1 VSLTDWT
8 LIVAGALAALYAAFV
23 LALLMIGRRAEARAV
38 GGFIPDCLILLRRLM
53 SDGRVPAGRRLA
65 LGGLVA
71 YLAFP
76 VDLVPDFVPVA
87 GQLDDLILAAL
98 VLRYVLR
105 SDGPDLLR
113 ELWPGPDSS
122 LRAVLRLAYG

>member
-1 VSLTDWT
+1 MPPADWT
-8 LIVAGALAALYAAFV
+8 LIFAASLAAGYAAFV

-53 SDGRVPAGRRLA
+53 ADERVPSGRRLA
-65 LGGLVA
+65 LGGLVV
-71 YLAFP
+71 YLGFP
-76 VDLVPDFVPVA
+76 IDLVPDFVPVA
-87 GQLDDLILAAL
+87 GQLDDLIVAVV

-105 SDGPDLLR
+105 SDGPALLR

>member
-1 VSLTDWT
+1 MSLTDW
-8 LIVAGALAALYAAFV
+8 ALLAVGVVLALYALFV
-23 LALLMIGRRAEARAV
+23 LVLLTIGRRAEARAV

-53 SDGRVPAGRRLA
+53 GDQRVPSGRKLVLAGLI
-65 LGGLVA
+65 G

-76 VDLVPDFVPVA
+76 VDLVPDFIPVA

-113 ELWPGPDSS
+113 ELWPGPDDS
-122 LRAVLRLAYG
+122 LRAVRRLAYG

>member
-1 VSLTDWT
+1 MSLADWT
-8 LIVAGALAALYAAFV
+8 LIVAGALATLYAAFV
-23 LALLMIGRRAEARAV
+23 LALLSIGRRAEARAV

-53 SDGRVPAGRRLA
+53 SDRRVPASRRLA

-76 VDLVPDFVPVA
+76 VDLVPDFIPVA

-113 ELWPGPDSS
+113 ELWPGPDDS

>member
-1 VSLTDWT
+1 MSLTEWT
-8 LIVAGALAALYAAFV
+8 VLAAVVVVALYALFI
-23 LALLMIGRRAEARAV
+23 LALLMIGRRAEARAI

-53 SDGRVPAGRRLA
+53 GDERVPSGRKLA
-65 LGGLVA
+65 LTGLIG

-105 SDGPDLLR
+105 ADGPDLLR